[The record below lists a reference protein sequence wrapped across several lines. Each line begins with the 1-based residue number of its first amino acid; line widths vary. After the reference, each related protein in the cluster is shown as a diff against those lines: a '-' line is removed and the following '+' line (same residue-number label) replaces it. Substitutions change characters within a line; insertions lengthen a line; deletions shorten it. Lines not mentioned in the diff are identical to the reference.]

1 MKKIIPFKHEI
12 SFKNH
17 LSEITSISLEHNLHV
32 SNNTE
37 ITGEFII
44 SGDYKVTDT
53 SFNTETFNFNI
64 PFDITLDDHYI
75 IDNAEIDIDD
85 FYYEIINSDTLVI
98 NIEVKID
105 KLEEEPLI
113 VPETRKEEIIFEE
126 GEDIMES
133 KEEVLERC
141 IEKEDIKEAV
151 IDASKEVKSL
161 FGNMDDST
169 DTYTTYKIYIV
180 RETDTIESI
189 MLNYNVC
196 KEDLEIYNDLK
207 ELKIGDKLIIPAL
220 INAKD

>member
-17 LSEITSISLEHNLHV
+17 LSEITSISLEHNLHAT
-32 SNNTE
+32 SNNE
-37 ITGEFII
+37 ITGEFIV

-53 SFNTETFNFNI
+53 SFNTENFNFNI

-75 IDNAEIDIDD
+75 IDNVEIDIED
-85 FYYEIINSDTLVI
+85 FYYEIVNSDTLIV

-113 VPETRKEEIIFEE
+113 VPEPRKEEIIFEE
-126 GEDIMES
+126 GEEVMEP
-133 KEEVLERC
+133 KEEVIDRC
-141 IEKEDIKEAV
+141 IEEEDINT

-169 DTYTTYKIYIV
+169 ETYTTYKIYIV

-189 MLNYNVC
+189 MLNYNVS
-196 KEDLEIYNDLK
+196 KEDLEVYNDLK
-207 ELKIGDKLIIPAL
+207 DLKIGDKLIIPAL